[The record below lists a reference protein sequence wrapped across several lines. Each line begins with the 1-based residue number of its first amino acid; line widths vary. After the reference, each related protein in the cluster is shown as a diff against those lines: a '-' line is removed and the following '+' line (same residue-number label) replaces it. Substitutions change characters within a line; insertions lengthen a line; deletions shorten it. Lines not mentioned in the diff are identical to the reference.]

1 MCGWWLHQESLHTSR
16 IHPHSYPQKANGIQ
30 VWERALYKKL
40 IKSGMDLCIS
50 GVASTRKGIMGAI
63 FDLDDQNWFVLVISN
78 NELNLEVNSISFVEN
93 SRLLRRNKELI
104 GVVRCIETSIEY
116 GIVRAIEPAF
126 QVAVLHHFDLEQS
139 YHMLGPLLE
148 SQERHFWLFSV
159 G

>member
-1 MCGWWLHQESLHTSR
+1 
-16 IHPHSYPQKANGIQ
+16 
-30 VWERALYKKL
+30 
-40 IKSGMDLCIS
+40 MDLCVS
-50 GVASTRKGIMGAI
+50 GVASTGKGIMGAI

-126 QVAVLHHFDLEQS
+126 QVAVLHHFDLE
-139 YHMLGPLLE
+139 
-148 SQERHFWLFSV
+148 
-159 G
+159 

>member
-1 MCGWWLHQESLHTSR
+1 
-16 IHPHSYPQKANGIQ
+16 
-30 VWERALYKKL
+30 
-40 IKSGMDLCIS
+40 
-50 GVASTRKGIMGAI
+50 MGAI

-126 QVAVLHHFDLEQS
+126 QVAVLHHFDLE
-139 YHMLGPLLE
+139 
-148 SQERHFWLFSV
+148 
-159 G
+159 